1 MPFTIERNDLAAVEA
16 DAIVVAANERLEI
29 TGGVGAAVARA
40 AGFEQLQAACSKA
53 IDVDR
58 LLSLR
63 LGGRNAGVRVK
74 GEHGGSR
81 GRARLGGR
89 GAR

>member
-40 AGFEQLQAACSKA
+40 AGFAARRSADRA
-53 IDVDR
+53 ISGPVD
-58 LLSLR
+58 
-63 LGGRNAGVRVK
+63 
-74 GEHGGSR
+74 GSH
-81 GRARLGGR
+81 RARRAGR
-89 GAR
+89 DR

>member
-40 AGFEQLQAACSKA
+40 AGFEQLQAACAKCWRELG
-53 IDVDR
+53 ID
-58 LLSLR
+58 
-63 LGGRNAGVRVK
+63 GIPRVY
-74 GEHGGSR
+74 R
-81 GRARLGGR
+81 IAV
-89 GAR
+89 A

>member
-29 TGGVGAAVARA
+29 TGGV
-40 AGFEQLQAACSKA
+40 LQN
-53 IDVDR
+53 R
-58 LLSLR
+58 LLPLR
-63 LGGRNAGVRVK
+63 LGGRNAGVRAE
-74 GEHGGSR
+74 GEHGDSR